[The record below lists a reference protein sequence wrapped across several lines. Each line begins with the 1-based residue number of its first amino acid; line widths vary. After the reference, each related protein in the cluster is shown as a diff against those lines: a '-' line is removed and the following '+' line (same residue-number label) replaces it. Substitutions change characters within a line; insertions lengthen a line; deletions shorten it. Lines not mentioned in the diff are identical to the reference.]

1 MVVLC
6 VCVCWGGV
14 GLHFWAKHGSWVFV
28 LSFMHFLVTSCSF
41 VFVIYIY
48 IYIFF
53 FFLFHMNAHLHG
65 LVVFF
70 YMPGHSFDLLT
81 SVRASMITSRIIDM

>member
-1 MVVLC
+1 MFSLSLSGLC
-6 VCVCWGGV
+6 VAIFYFGIEYSP
-14 GLHFWAKHGSWVFV
+14 FHGSWV
-28 LSFMHFLVTSCSF
+28 CF
-41 VFVIYIY
+41 VFHAFFNYRVVFLFLLYI
-48 IYIFF
+48 
-53 FFLFHMNAHLHG
+53 FFLFHMNAHVHG